1 MADFGEML
9 KAAGDFGL
17 FQKILLIA
25 IWFPFL
31 LLSFIFA
38 SVLFADSDPERHC
51 NTDWI
56 LGAGP
61 NLTEEEQL
69 NLTVPREPDGSHS
82 RCLMYAPV
90 NWTLDSIRQY
100 GLNHTTACRD
110 GWVYDQTLYQAT
122 IVTDFDL
129 VCDKANELAVAQTVL
144 GAGILIGSLLFG
156 PLGESFGRRRTT
168 QIPVLFLFIFT
179 LTGGLSPNFYLYLA
193 SQFGAGMGYGGF
205 RMNAIV
211 LMTEWIGITKRSMGA
226 CGGQFSG
233 AAGLACMSGI
243 NYLTRDWRLA
253 QLVMAMPMA
262 LVAVYI
268 WFIPESARWLL
279 DRGRTEEAKELIL
292 KAAAINRR
300 TVPQS
305 LFEKITVNKTVEK
318 GGIWVLIKSPVLRKR
333 FLIIVFAW
341 FAVSLTFICLGF
353 NVGKFGLDIFLTELL
368 FGLTELPAHLLCFWL
383 LELAGR
389 KLCLM
394 FTILVGGLACLSI
407 LAVPAGNAIAVTV
420 LAITARILMTVGSSI
435 SSVYI
440 QELFPTSARHT
451 AAGLGG
457 LATRVAGLLAP
468 SVNLLVVYHY
478 SIPISVFSSLTLLGG
493 ALIFLL
499 PETRGIELA
508 DSTAQAEI
516 QSNGTK
522 METGRRSIT
531 DDHTAVITS
540 SKL

>member
-1 MADFGEML
+1 MADFGMML
-9 KAAGDFGL
+9 RAAGDFGL

-69 NLTVPREPDGSHS
+69 NLTVPREPDGSLS

-179 LTGGLSPNFYLYLA
+179 LTGGLSPNYYLYLA

-211 LMTEWIGITKRSMGA
+211 LMTEWIGITKRSLGA

-253 QLVMAMPMA
+253 QLVMAVPMGLA
-262 LVAVYI
+262 AVYI

-300 TVPQS
+300 TVPES

-394 FTILVGGLACLSI
+394 FTILVGSLACLSI

-478 SIPISVFSSLTLLGG
+478 SIPISVFSSLTLLSG

-516 QSNGTK
+516 Q
-522 METGRRSIT
+522 R
-531 DDHTAVITS
+531 
-540 SKL
+540 

>member
-9 KAAGDFGL
+9 RDAGDFGL

-25 IWFPFL
+25 IWFPLSF
-31 LLSFIFA
+31 LSFIFA
-38 SVLFADSDPERHC
+38 SVYFADSDPERQC

-69 NLTVPREPDGSHS
+69 NLTVPREPDGSLS

-129 VCDKANELAVAQTVL
+129 VCDKANMVEVAQTVL
-144 GAGILIGSLLFG
+144 GAGMLIGSLLFG
-156 PLGESFGRRRTT
+156 PFGESFGRRRTT

-193 SQFGAGMGYGGF
+193 SQFAAGMGYGGF
-205 RMNAIV
+205 GMNAIV
-211 LMTEWIGITKRSMGA
+211 LMTEWIGVTKRSLGT

-243 NYLTRDWRLA
+243 IYLIRDWRLA
-253 QLVMAMPMA
+253 QLVLAVPMG

-305 LFEKITVNKTVEK
+305 LFEKIAVNKTVEK
-318 GGIWVLIKSPVLRKR
+318 GGISVLIRSPVLRKR
-333 FLIIVFAW
+333 FLIIALAW
-341 FAVSLTFICLGF
+341 FASSLTFRCLGF

-394 FTILVGGLACLSI
+394 FTLLVGGLVCLSI
-407 LAVPAGNAIAVTV
+407 LAVHAGNVIAVTV
-420 LAITARILMTVGSSI
+420 LAILARILVTVGMSI
-435 SSVYI
+435 CSVYI
-440 QELFPTSARHT
+440 QELFPTPVRHT

-457 LATRVAGLLAP
+457 VAARLGGLLAP
-468 SVNLLVVYHY
+468 SVNLLALYHW

-499 PETRGIELA
+499 PETCGRELA
-508 DSTAQAEI
+508 DSIEQAEV
-516 QSNGTK
+516 QRCRQ
-522 METGRRSIT
+522 TGFPPPPTPLGKSTVSCIG
-531 DDHTAVITS
+531 
-540 SKL
+540 L